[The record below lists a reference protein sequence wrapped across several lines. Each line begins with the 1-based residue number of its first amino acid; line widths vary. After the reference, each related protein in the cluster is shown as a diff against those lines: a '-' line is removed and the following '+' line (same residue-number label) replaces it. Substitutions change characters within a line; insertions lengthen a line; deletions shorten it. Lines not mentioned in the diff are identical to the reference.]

1 METAMCLAVPMKII
15 NKDGYSATVEAGGV
29 SRAINL
35 RLLEEA
41 QVGDY
46 VLVHAGF
53 AIEKIDEGEALE
65 TLKLM
70 EQIGL
75 MQDDDE
81 IH

>member
-1 METAMCLAVPMKII
+1 MCLAVPMKII
-15 NKDGYSATVEAGGV
+15 SKDGYSATVEAGGV
-29 SRAINL
+29 TREINL

-41 QVGDY
+41 LVGDF

-53 AIEKIDEGEALE
+53 AIEKVDEDEARE